1 MNYLNQLFQGFQHNM
16 NRVFIALSDE
26 LEKLIYSGLIKKIEI
41 LDSFLGF
48 QSVFLD
54 LDSEARS

>member
-1 MNYLNQLFQGFQHNM
+1 M

-48 QSVFLD
+48 
-54 LDSEARS
+54 